1 MPKKTNPRAHRVKDL
16 KPITGSAAVGI
27 KLAAGIHPSLVVPA
41 AAAAMAAKMVTKPG
55 KERWPVK
62 TGTDADVADVG
73 AHEKPTGTLDYGF
86 IDTTV
91 EELVSIP
98 RPSEADSPS
107 VQDRRMEPTEAT
119 VWRLEAEVI
128 ALKQEADGD
137 YHLVLQGQ
145 SGHTMIGEV
154 PTPQPPF
161 VSAKSPFLAD
171 IKVAR
176 QAVYDELVSPLGA
189 TFTTMGQT
197 LAPATALM
205 MVAPSTVAPSA
216 TKSPAAAAQE
226 TFQTKIAPT
235 KAQIIG
241 VGFFDRLHGQ
251 MGVAP
256 NGIEL
261 HPVLNIVFP
270 GGPAPGGPGGK
281 PGGRGGKGGKRKRP
295 KR

>member
-16 KPITGSAAVGI
+16 KPITGDAAVAI
-27 KLAAGIHPSLVVPA
+27 KLAAGIHPSLVVPEA
-41 AAAAMAAKMVTKPG
+41 AAAFAAKIVTKPG

-73 AHEKPTGTLDYGF
+73 AHEKPNGTLDYGF

-98 RPSEADSPS
+98 RPSEADSPG

-128 ALKQEADGD
+128 ALKQEVDGD

-176 QAVYDELVSPLGA
+176 QAVYDKLVSSLPA
-189 TFTTMGQT
+189 TFTTVGRT
-197 LAPATALM
+197 LAPATASL
-205 MVAPSTVAPSA
+205 VAGPGTVAPSA
-216 TKSPAAAAQE
+216 TKSPAASKQE
-226 TFQTKIAPT
+226 TFQTKTPAT
-235 KAQIIG
+235 KATLIG

-270 GGPAPGGPGGK
+270 GGPALGGPRGK
-281 PGGRGGKGGKRKRP
+281 PGGKGGKRP

>member
-1 MPKKTNPRAHRVKDL
+1 VKDL

-27 KLAAGIHPSLVVPA
+27 KLAAGIHPSLVVPE
-41 AAAAMAAKMVTKPG
+41 AAAAMTAKMVTKPG

-73 AHEKPTGTLDYGF
+73 KAEKPGGTLDYGF

-161 VSAKSPFLAD
+161 VSAGSPFLAD

-176 QAVYDELVSPLGA
+176 QAVYDKLVSPLPA
-189 TFTTMGQT
+189 TFTTMVQT
-197 LAPATALM
+197 LAPATALLM
-205 MVAPSTVAPSA
+205 AEPDTVAPKA
-216 TKSPAAAAQE
+216 TKSPAAAKQE
-226 TFQTKIAPT
+226 TFQTKITPT
-235 KAQIIG
+235 KATLIG

-261 HPVLNIVFP
+261 HPVLNILFP
-270 GGPAPGGPGGK
+270 GGPPTPGGGGSK
-281 PGGRGGKGGKRKRP
+281 PGGKGGKGRKR
-295 KR
+295 KRGRR